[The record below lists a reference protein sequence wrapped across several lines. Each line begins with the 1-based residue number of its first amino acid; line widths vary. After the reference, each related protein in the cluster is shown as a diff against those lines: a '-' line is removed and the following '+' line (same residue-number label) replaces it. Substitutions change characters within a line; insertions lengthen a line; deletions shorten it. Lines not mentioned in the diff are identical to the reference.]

1 MAFCITIRNPLRE
14 NADLSLRKFITK
26 IDDEEINDREPVVD
40 LSPLIDGTGTTANYT
55 HTKDPEEVAQNQ
67 KVTYTIRVY
76 NEGKIDA
83 YASLIKDDIP
93 DGLEFISYI
102 EGDGS
107 TNDTYRW
114 KLVDEDNQEV
124 TDPSK
129 AKYII
134 TDYLS
139 KENESEGSNLIK
151 AFDKDT
157 MEELDYRDVKVEFKV
172 TEPNTSDR
180 NI

>member
-1 MAFCITIRNPLRE
+1 MQFFFCIWVLFKIKSKWTSSRSSSRKKE
-14 NADLSLRKFITK
+14 NNTS
-26 IDDEEINDREPVVD
+26 
-40 LSPLIDGTGTTANYT
+40 
-55 HTKDPEEVAQNQ
+55 
-67 KVTYTIRVY
+67 
-76 NEGKIDA
+76 
-83 YASLIKDDIP
+83 SLIKDDIP

-180 NI
+180 IVINQAQISKETDKEGNDSAALIK